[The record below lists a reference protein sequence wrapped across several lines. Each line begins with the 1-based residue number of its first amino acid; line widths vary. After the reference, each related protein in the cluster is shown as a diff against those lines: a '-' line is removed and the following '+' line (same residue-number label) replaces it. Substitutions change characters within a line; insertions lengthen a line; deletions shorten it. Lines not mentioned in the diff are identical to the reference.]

1 MTGERIPWNKQLE
14 IRRVALDLTQE
25 QAAELIGVPLG
36 TYGRW
41 ERGSHKPMKV
51 YQKQIA
57 QAFEI
62 NEGEIFAD

>member
-1 MTGERIPWNKQLE
+1 MPEKWTKQLE
-14 IRRVALDLTQE
+14 LRRLTLGLTQE
-25 QAAELIGVPLG
+25 QAADLIGVPLG

-57 QAFEI
+57 EAFEI
-62 NEGEIFAD
+62 DAGDIFNE

>member
-1 MTGERIPWNKQLE
+1 MPDKWNKQLE
-14 IRRVALDLTQE
+14 LRRVTLDLTQE

-62 NEGEIFAD
+62 DECDIFNE

>member
-1 MTGERIPWNKQLE
+1 MSEKLTWNKQLE

-25 QAAELIGVPLG
+25 GAAELIGVPLG

-41 ERGSHKPMKV
+41 ERGTHKPMKV
-51 YQKQIA
+51 YQKMIA

-62 NEGEIFAD
+62 DEEEIFAE